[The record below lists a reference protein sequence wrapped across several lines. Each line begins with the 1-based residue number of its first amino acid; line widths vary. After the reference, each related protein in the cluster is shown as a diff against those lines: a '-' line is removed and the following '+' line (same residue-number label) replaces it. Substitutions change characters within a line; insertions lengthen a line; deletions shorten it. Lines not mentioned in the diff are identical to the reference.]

1 MSFHLPCSLE
11 VKTMSQ
17 KTKTT
22 TSDLVMGVILL
33 IFGLYLI
40 IDALGMKIYNS
51 FLDAPGFFPFIL
63 GIVFSGFGV
72 TMLVTSLMNGGVK
85 EAQKTFKADNL
96 ARLILND
103 RTKRVMVLLAIMVF
117 YIFILIGRINFTIAT
132 FAYLFIT
139 FFYLKS
145 ATLIKNIIISLLT
158 ALIISGV
165 FKYLFIIPLP

>member
-1 MSFHLPCSLE
+1 
-11 VKTMSQ
+11 MSQ

-33 IFGLYLI
+33 LFGIYLV

-63 GIVFSGFGV
+63 GIVFIGFGV
-72 TMLVTSLMNGGVK
+72 TMLVTSIRSGGVK
-85 EAQKTFKADNL
+85 EAQKTFESNNL
-96 ARLILND
+96 AKLFLSNE
-103 RTKRVMVLLAIMVF
+103 TKRVIILLAIMVF
-117 YIFILIGRINFTIAT
+117 YIFILIGRINFTVAT
-132 FAYLFIT
+132 FIYLFVT

-145 ATLIKNIIISLLT
+145 TTLIKNIIISLLT
-158 ALIISGV
+158 ALIISGI